1 MEQKPVQFISVSTW
15 LIIIVVINFLLFL
28 FYLLAS
34 NLPFSA
40 AAFWNYM
47 ETDVFKLVTGS
58 LIIPL
63 LFSILEKRYKFMENI
78 QKQREEKQK
87 ENEQRRR
94 NSRQEAISETIEMW
108 QELFNLTSE
117 VIYCD
122 KNNQKER
129 TLKDIIQDMNRY
141 SSTAEHIV
149 NKWSHQ
155 FPNLKPEDHDVF
167 LYFINLLYHS
177 SQTAAHYILMEKDDK
192 EIEKIQ
198 NILFQVQD
206 QVKTILNHTIT
217 NIFKYSARILELEES
232 AENKAEI
239 TALNTEI
246 TGYMNTLKEWRSALK
261 TLDEKHDNFLSTA
274 QGAQVDA
281 VRQTGKKIQKWL
293 NENRDKFIYE
303 SPDFNELQNQY
314 YQVPLEERMAI
325 IRIPYTKEYLMALAD
340 WLSFEAASQYLYNQA
355 HDRW

>member
-1 MEQKPVQFISVSTW
+1 MEQKPVRFISVSTW

-108 QELFNLTSE
+108 QDLYNMASE
-117 VIYCD
+117 VIYY
-122 KNNQKER
+122 QKSDNPKKSLQE
-129 TLKDIIQDMNRY
+129 IVMDMNRY

-149 NKWSHQ
+149 NKWSE
-155 FPNLKPEDHDVF
+155 FKNLTNEDHDVYLF
-167 LYFINLLYHS
+167 FINLLHLS
-177 SQTAAHYILMEKDDK
+177 SQSTAQYIQQEKDQK
-192 EIEKIQ
+192 EIEKLQ
-198 NILFQVQD
+198 NLLYQIQD
-206 QVKTILNHTIT
+206 QIKTILNHTIS
-217 NIFKYSARILELEES
+217 NIFKESAMIMELEEMG
-232 AENKAEI
+232 ENKSDIDRRKELI
-239 TALNTEI
+239 KVNTDI
-246 TGYMNTLKEWRSALK
+246 LRDWRSAIK
-261 TLDEKHDNFLSTA
+261 TLDKQHDNFLSTA
-274 QGAQVDA
+274 GGPQVEK
-281 VRQTGKKIQKWL
+281 VRETANNIRAWL
-293 NENRDKFIYE
+293 NENKDKLVADAPHFNDLQTQFYE
-303 SPDFNELQNQY
+303 I
-314 YQVPLEERMAI
+314 PLDERLAI
-325 IRIPYTKEYLMALAD
+325 IRIPFTKAYLRALAD
-340 WLSFEAASQYLYNQA
+340 WLSLEAAIQYLYNQV

>member
-1 MEQKPVQFISVSTW
+1 MEQKPVRFISVSTW

-87 ENEQRRR
+87 DFEQRRR
-94 NSRQEAISETIEMW
+94 NSRQEAIKETLDMW
-108 QELFNLTSE
+108 QQLYNLTSE
-117 VIYCD
+117 IIYLD
-122 KNNQKER
+122 KKNQQKRSLLE
-129 TLKDIIQDMNRY
+129 IIQDMNRY

-155 FPNLKPEDHDVF
+155 FPNLKPEDHDVY

-177 SQTAAHYILMEKDDK
+177 SQTAAHYILKENDEM

-198 NILFQVQD
+198 NVLYQIQD
-206 QVKTILNHTIT
+206 QVKTILNHTIA

-232 AENKAEI
+232 AENTQELEQLKSEI
-239 TALNTEI
+239 EAS
-246 TGYMNTLKEWRSALK
+246 MKTLKEWRSALK
-261 TLDEKHDNFLSTA
+261 TLDEQHDNFLSTA
-274 QGAQVDA
+274 QGPQVEA
-281 VRQTGKKIQKWL
+281 VRQTGKKIQQWL
-293 NENRDKFIYE
+293 AENKDKFINQA
-303 SPDFNELQNQY
+303 PGFNDLQDQY
-314 YQVPLEERMAI
+314 YKIPLEERMAI

-340 WLSFEAASQYLYNQA
+340 WLSFESASQYLYYQV